1 MPHLWATPPAPR
13 QGFSHGQ
20 TLACCRPMTIHTSMV
35 PNSNFRIKSGEL
47 HQTKEE
53 SPENVHEFPK
63 KGITDD
69 VSVATPWRP
78 QGQPPPGSEI
88 VDIPKACRCVPPKK
102 ELGGPIG
109 THLEAPG
116 SFKPIQ
122 RGVQRGVIA
131 VTLTRSTTT
140 PCFTIQTLAR
150 IDALFFFFAHGT
162 TQMLDCINPETWFLP
177 PDQTCKQLSLR
188 KQPRD

>member
-20 TLACCRPMTIHTSMV
+20 TLACRRPMTIHTSMM
-35 PNSNFRIKSGEL
+35 PISNFRIKSGEP

-53 SPENVHEFPK
+53 SPALAAAGSVATWIGDRGHPESVQVRSPK
-63 KGITDD
+63 KGT
-69 VSVATPWRP
+69 WG
-78 QGQPPPGSEI
+78 GQ
-88 VDIPKACRCVPPKK
+88 
-102 ELGGPIG
+102 
-109 THLEAPG
+109 LEQ
-116 SFKPIQ
+116 KPIQ
-122 RGVQRGVIA
+122 RGVQRGVDA

-162 TQMLDCINPETWFLP
+162 TQMLDCINPETRFLP